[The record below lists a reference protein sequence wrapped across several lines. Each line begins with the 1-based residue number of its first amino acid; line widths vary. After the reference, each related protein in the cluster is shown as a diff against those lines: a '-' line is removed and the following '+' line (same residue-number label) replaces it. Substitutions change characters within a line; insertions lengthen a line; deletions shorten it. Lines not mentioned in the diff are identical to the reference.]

1 MRLCGSFHRRLSYNW
16 AKYKDAQGMQVSG
29 IWKLLKAT
37 SERAPNGARAG
48 AETEGTGQ
56 IPERRSGARFWIY
69 APVLIY
75 GRAIDSE
82 PFHES
87 TEALRVNAG
96 GGLITLTIP
105 VQRGQQLWLI
115 NKANQKER
123 ECLVVAERS
132 RYLGRTAVVIGF
144 QELAPDFW
152 SAPSC

>member
-29 IWKLLKAT
+29 IWKFLKAT

-69 APVLIY
+69 APGLIY

-144 QELAPDFW
+144 QEPAPDFW
-152 SAPSC
+152 SEPC